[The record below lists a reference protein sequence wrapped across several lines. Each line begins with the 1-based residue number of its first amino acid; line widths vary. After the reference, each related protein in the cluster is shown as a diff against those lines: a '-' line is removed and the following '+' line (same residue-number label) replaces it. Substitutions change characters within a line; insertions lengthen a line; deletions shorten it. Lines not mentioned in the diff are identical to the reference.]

1 MFQTRLVE
9 WNRTPVFATIVGL
22 VDSSFIKFCWH
33 RLSRV
38 SPYLLVEKAAGA
50 RIGILARR
58 PTRDYPFVSINRF
71 FSEQSEETE
80 KKEPNEGRN
89 GGLFLIAAL

>member
-1 MFQTRLVE
+1 M
-9 WNRTPVFATIVGL
+9 I
-22 VDSSFIKFCWH
+22 
-33 RLSRV
+33 
-38 SPYLLVEKAAGA
+38 EKVGA

-58 PTRDYPFVSINRF
+58 LPTRNYPFVSINRF

-89 GGLFLIAAL
+89 GGLFLIALL